1 MKIKLTFD
9 PLLGTPFRDGE
20 TEEVVKSWLELEG
33 SVDVLEF
40 TTGTQNIITELRVA
54 VAKKLIEPENITFF
68 FEDKVINFK
77 GFYSLDSWPV
87 GFCSHEGDKL
97 RIIAM
102 SRKEKI

>member
-20 TEEVVKSWLELEG
+20 TEAVVKSWLELDGLVE
-33 SVDVLEF
+33 VLEF
-40 TTGTQNIITELRVA
+40 TAGTQNIITELRVA

-68 FEDKVINFK
+68 FEDKVINFQ
-77 GFYSLDSWPV
+77 GLYSLDAWPV
-87 GFCSHEGDKL
+87 GFCSHEWDKL

-102 SRKEKI
+102 IRKERF